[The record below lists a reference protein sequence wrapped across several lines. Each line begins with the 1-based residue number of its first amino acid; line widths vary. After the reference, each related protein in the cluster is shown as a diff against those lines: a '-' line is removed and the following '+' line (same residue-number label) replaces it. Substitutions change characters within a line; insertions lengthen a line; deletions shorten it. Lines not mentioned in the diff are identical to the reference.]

1 MTETKIFILK
11 KKKKK
16 KGKKR
21 YIRPLLP
28 QWYILFISKLISFNL
43 QSGVLGLVCG
53 RAAASA
59 PLRAPLT
66 ASSSAV
72 TDAHTAAQWEFEN
85 SA

>member
-1 MTETKIFILK
+1 MTETKIFIYLFFFFK
-11 KKKKK
+11 KE
-16 KGKKR
+16 KKR
-21 YIRPLLP
+21 YSRPLLP

-72 TDAHTAAQWEFEN
+72 TDAHTAAQ
-85 SA
+85 